1 MYTAPVFAS
10 APEKYAQQDENIF
23 RNADAQAFGSLALW
37 VNSNFVPLSNLPLS
51 VANGGTGLTA
61 AGAAGS
67 MLYALTTTTY
77 TSLLIGTA
85 GQVLTVNAEA
95 TAPAWADITHVG
107 TLSSGAVPWSLLT
120 SVPTSV
126 AGYGITDVY
135 TKTTSDGRYDV
146 LGAAAAVTP
155 TTLGLVIGTNVLAY
169 RTFGTAANSA
179 TSAFDVAGAAAA
191 VTPTTLGLVIGV
203 NVLAYRTFGTAANS
217 ATTDFDAAG
226 AASSVQRTALAFAF
240 FAS

>member
-1 MYTAPVFAS
+1 MYTTPVFAS

-51 VANGGTGLTA
+51 IKNGGTGLTA
-61 AGAAGS
+61 
-67 MLYALTTTTY
+67 L
-77 TSLLIGTA
+77 GTA
-85 GQVLTVNAEA
+85 GQVLTVNPGA
-95 TAPAWADITHVG
+95 TAAVWAPITAVG

-179 TSAFDVAGAAAA
+179 T
-191 VTPTTLGLVIGV
+191 
-203 NVLAYRTFGTAANS
+203 
-217 ATTDFDAAG
+217 TDFDAAG